1 MDIDCKSDIYSPK
14 KRRKLC
20 SLIPA
25 IKAADLSYKIVCSYC
40 YVIKTVCEMLAD

>member
-1 MDIDCKSDIYSPK
+1 MDIDCKSDIYSQTK
-14 KRRKLC
+14 KRKLY